1 MGLAWKR
8 GSGSP
13 SPLFAIGHG
22 QFGDVWQCDIS
33 SRNRTGNLPKLK
45 GSNRHRNSRAFFPGK
60 SSLKGGLRGGN
71 SIARFRSPEHF
82 SYSYIYIIYII
93 HPPADETSYFTPIPS
108 NSWTKITPMR
118 QQYFII
124 SSYFHDISIIFPY
137 ISYFLCQVWPR
148 KQRLTCCGAPFGP
161 PFFQAARNFDEQGT
175 PLAGYGV
182 GLPLSRL
189 YARWVTGGLVISVWV
204 WICLDEWMSNP
215 QKDGTDLKFIQ
226 IHLYIF

>member
-82 SYSYIYIIYII
+82 SYSYIYILYIYNSSTCRWNILFYTHSI
-93 HPPADETSYFTPIPS
+93 QFLDQNHSHETAILH
-108 NSWTKITPMR
+108 NL
-118 QQYFII
+118 
-124 SSYFHDISIIFPY
+124 IIFPWY
-137 ISYFLCQVWPR
+137 FHHISIYFLFSLPSLTTETTFDMLRSALRAAVFPGGPELRWARHALGGLWRGPSPQQTLCQVGNWGTGDFS
-148 KQRLTCCGAPFGP
+148 LSLDMFGWV
-161 PFFQAARNFDEQGT
+161 DE
-175 PLAGYGV
+175 
-182 GLPLSRL
+182 
-189 YARWVTGGLVISVWV
+189 
-204 WICLDEWMSNP
+204 
-215 QKDGTDLKFIQ
+215 
-226 IHLYIF
+226 